1 METPMPTPAA
11 PSRFAITV
19 TVNPVDPQAC
29 TRAALDDDAYY
40 LDLYNN
46 PADETA

>member
-1 METPMPTPAA
+1 MNTTAPAAA

-40 LDLYNN
+40 LDLYDE